1 MTTAASN
8 ETFDFKFF
16 KNDIV
21 IPGSSF
27 RRKFGTGGDFGML
40 GGLTPRFDVATG
52 DKISFTVSNTGSA
65 GNITVR
71 HIVVSL
77 TRAQ

>member
-1 MTTAASN
+1 MTTAVNN

-16 KNDIV
+16 KNDVVIV
-21 IPGSSF
+21 GSSF
-27 RRKFGTGGDFGML
+27 RRKFGTATDFGML

-52 DKISFTVSNTGSA
+52 DKITFAISNTSSA
-65 GNITVR
+65 GNITIR